1 MRHLLLSAAIFCTA
15 LLVLLSEAGFAQTE
29 PTPSSTPELELTNI
43 LAWATTEP
51 INWSLGALLAV
62 VGFAGALVSIF
73 GLVGGVVPG
82 TAGQARIDE
91 DYEQLKR
98 LSKRLEDLITPNPPI
113 SPLDSQSIAAVGQAI
128 KDLRDNLSKERR
140 YQFAIA
146 ATLYAVLGAFFA
158 SALAQ
163 DLLQALVIGAGWTG
177 LAGTL
182 GLKKDFAVR
191 KSSKDSALDA
201 SLSTLQRLNES
212 QQSLLRLYL
221 NTQGVTDR
229 RDQMQLAGKPDIQN
243 LVDRTHRLES
253 DVEHLEGEVSLA
265 KAL

>member
-1 MRHLLLSAAIFCTA
+1 MRRLLLSAAIFGTA
-15 LLVLLSEAGFAQTE
+15 FIVLSPEAGLAQTQ
-29 PTPSSTPELELTNI
+29 PNPSSAPELELSNI
-43 LAWATTEP
+43 FAWATTEP
-51 INWSLGALLAV
+51 INWSLGALFAV

-91 DYEQLKR
+91 EYEQLKR
-98 LSKRLEDLITPNPPI
+98 LSKRLEDLITPNPI
-113 SPLDSQSIAAVGQAI
+113 SPLDSQAITAVGQAI

-163 DLLQALVIGAGWTG
+163 DLLQALVLGAGWTG

-201 SLSTLQRLNES
+201 SLSAVQRLNES
-212 QQSLLRLYL
+212 QQSLLHLYL
-221 NTQGVTDR
+221 NAQGVTDR

-243 LVDRTHRLES
+243 LVDRTQRLES
-253 DVEHLEGEVSLA
+253 DVDRVEGEVSLA